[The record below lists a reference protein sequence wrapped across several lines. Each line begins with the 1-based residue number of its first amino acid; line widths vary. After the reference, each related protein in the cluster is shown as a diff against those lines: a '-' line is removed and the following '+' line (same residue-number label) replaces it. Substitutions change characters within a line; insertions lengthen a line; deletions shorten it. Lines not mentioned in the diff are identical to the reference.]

1 MARNTPEELL
11 KAHVKKS
18 IDVKDNLGSCA
29 YEIDK
34 AAGILLSAI
43 QAGNKVLLCGNGGSA
58 SNADHFAS
66 DLLGTLSRHGK
77 ERPAIPAIALSGNS
91 TVITAIG
98 NNRGFERVFSRQ
110 IEALGSKGD
119 VFVIFTT
126 SGNSPNILAA
136 VQAARQKE
144 MRVIGLTGATGG
156 GLVPH
161 CDACIR
167 IPSTENFLVQ
177 EAHVLIQHVLVE
189 YIEGCVC
196 EE

>member
-1 MARNTPEELL
+1 MGRNTPEELL

-18 IDVKDNLGSCA
+18 IDVKDNLHACA
-29 YEIDK
+29 YEIER

-43 QAGNKVLLCGNGGSA
+43 QSGNKVLVCGNGGSA

-66 DLLGTLSRHGK
+66 DLTGTLSRLAK
-77 ERPAIPAIALSGNS
+77 ERRAIPAIALSTNA

-110 IEALGSKGD
+110 VEALGAKGD
-119 VFVIFTT
+119 VLVIFTT

-136 VQAARQKE
+136 VQSARQKE
-144 MRVIGLTGATGG
+144 LHVVGLTGATGG

-167 IPSTENFLVQ
+167 IPSNEQYLVQ
-177 EAHVLIQHVLVE
+177 EAHVLVQHVLVE

>member
-1 MARNTPEELL
+1 MRRNTPEELL

-18 IDVKDNLGSCA
+18 IEVKDNLGSCA

-66 DLLGTLSRHGK
+66 DLLGTLSCHAK
-77 ERPAIPAIALSGNS
+77 ERPAIPAIALSNNS

-110 IEALGSKGD
+110 IEALGAKGD

-136 VQAARQKE
+136 VQAAKQKE
-144 MRVIGLTGATGG
+144 MHVIGLTGATGG

-167 IPSTENFLVQ
+167 IPSSEQFLVQ
-177 EAHVLIQHVLVE
+177 ESHVLVMHILVE
-189 YIEGCVC
+189 YIEGCVS

>member
-1 MARNTPEELL
+1 MRKNTPEELL
-11 KAHVKKS
+11 KAHLKKS
-18 IDVKDNLGSCA
+18 IEVKDNLYLCA
-29 YEIDK
+29 QQVDT
-34 AAGILLSAI
+34 AAQILLSAV
-43 QAGNKVLLCGNGGSA
+43 QAGNKIILCGNGGSA
-58 SNADHFAS
+58 ANADHFAS
-66 DLLGTLSRHGK
+66 DLTGTLSLHAK
-77 ERPAIPAIALSGNS
+77 ERPAIAAISISSNS

-110 IEALGSKGD
+110 IEALGNKGD

-136 VQAARQKE
+136 VQAAKE
-144 MRVIGLTGATGG
+144 TGMRIVCLTGATGG

-167 IPSTENFLVQ
+167 IPSTETSLIQ
-177 EAHVLIQHVLVE
+177 EAQICIQHVLLEFV
-189 YIEGCVC
+189 EGCIC

>member
-1 MARNTPEELL
+1 MRRNTPDELL

-18 IDVKDNLGSCA
+18 IEVKDNLHTCA
-29 YEIDK
+29 YEVEK

-66 DLLGTLSRHGK
+66 DLTGTLSRHAK
-77 ERPAIPAIALSGNS
+77 ERPAIPAISISNNS

-110 IEALGSKGD
+110 IEALGAKGD
-119 VFVIFTT
+119 VLVIFTT

-144 MRVIGLTGATGG
+144 MHVIGLTGATGG

-167 IPSTENFLVQ
+167 IPSSEQYLVQ
-177 EAHVLIQHVLVE
+177 EAHVLVQHVLIE
-189 YIEGCVC
+189 YIEGCIC